1 MKPEKAHL
9 VYHKNTN
16 TTWAN
21 CKDWDERR
29 KTEKIGYGSIEA
41 EIDNVFEMKRVMEK
55 DGYVLVRDDPF
66 KMLRNAPK

>member
-1 MKPEKAHL
+1 MKPEKVHL

-29 KTEKIGYGSIEA
+29 KTENISYGSVEA
-41 EIDNVFEMKRVMEK
+41 DIDNVFEMKRVMEK
-55 DGYVLVRDDPF
+55 DGYVLAKDDPF
-66 KMLRNAPK
+66 KMLRNTPK